1 MKNMP
6 PHTFAP
12 IHTCHYTMVNNETAC
27 LSGRIILNYEY
38 SHLLQLATIAIV
50 YALITTEL
58 FTHFTNYLHANRN
71 TNYKL
76 TEMYFVMD
84 LLATDVLTK
93 K

>member
-1 MKNMP
+1 MRLP
-6 PHTFAP
+6 STTAL
-12 IHTCHYTMVNNETAC
+12 TMVNNETAC
-27 LSGRIILNYEY
+27 RSGRIILNYEY

-58 FTHFTNYLHANRN
+58 FTHFTNYFHTNRN

-76 TEMYFVMD
+76 TEMYFEMV
-84 LLATDVLTK
+84 LLATEHVLTK

>member
-12 IHTCHYTMVNNETAC
+12 IHTCHYTMANNETAC
-27 LSGRIILNYEY
+27 LSGRILNYEY

-71 TNYKL
+71 TNSINELKCIL
-76 TEMYFVMD
+76 
-84 LLATDVLTK
+84 
-93 K
+93 